1 MRSLATT
8 FGITVRA
15 LREQRGL
22 SQEKLAA
29 VAGISRTYMSEVER
43 GVTTVSLVTIE
54 KLARGLDLTM
64 SRLLHH
70 VESTR

>member
-8 FGITVRA
+8 FGTTVRA
-15 LREQRGL
+15 LREKRGL

-29 VAGISRTYMSEVER
+29 DSGLSRTYMSEIER

-54 KLARGLDLTM
+54 KLAGGLGVTM
-64 SRLLHH
+64 SRLLQH
-70 VESTR
+70 VESAL

>member
-1 MRSLATT
+1 MRSLAIT
-8 FGITVRA
+8 FGTTVRS

-43 GVTTVSLVTIE
+43 GVTTVSLLTIE

-64 SRLLHH
+64 SRLMHH
-70 VESTR
+70 VEAPR